1 MIYNYLVFE
10 RKIDENLGKIG
21 PNFKK
26 NFQNNVKYI
35 R

>member
-10 RKIDENLGKIG
+10 GKINENLLKIN
-21 PNFKK
+21 PNPKK
-26 NFQNNVKYI
+26 IIWNNVKYI

>member
-10 RKIDENLGKIG
+10 QKTNENLGKIG

-26 NFQNNVKYI
+26 NFLK
-35 R
+35 

>member
-26 NFQNNVKYI
+26 KFSK
-35 R
+35 

>member
-10 RKIDENLGKIG
+10 GEIDENLGKIG